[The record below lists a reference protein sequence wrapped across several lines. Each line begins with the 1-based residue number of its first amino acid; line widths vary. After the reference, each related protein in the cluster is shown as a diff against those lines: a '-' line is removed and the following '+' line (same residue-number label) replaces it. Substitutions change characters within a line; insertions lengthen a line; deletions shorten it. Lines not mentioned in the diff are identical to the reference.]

1 MSHDSIPDIETIKA
15 RLKRMAGSTLE
26 TSAKELLATL
36 GYESERI
43 LPGQT
48 GNPHELIGDLP
59 DTKAKQEFIKQAQT
73 THLIFQITDSELCQA
88 SLFVEDKVDKGQLQ
102 SYMFIAV
109 TLQGEGYS
117 RTSLAQMTRLL
128 NKQFPMP
135 VMVLFR
141 YDAEDSQQLSIAII
155 NRRRHRRDEDKEVL
169 GKVTLIRGINLAS
182 PHRGHLDI
190 LASFSVACL
199 KKHQTINNF
208 DTLHTA
214 WEDVFNVQLLNKR
227 FYRQLSDWYFWALSQ
242 VQFPDDVEKS
252 AEKRNATNLIRLLT
266 RLIFCWFLKEKG
278 LIPPRLFEQDKL
290 SRILKS
296 LKPEESTFYHAILQ
310 NLFFATLNQKM
321 GTDNNGNPWRRFAED
336 RGFPRNCN
344 NHGLYNLYRYESLFQ
359 GGEEAALEKF
369 ADIPFLNGGLFEC
382 LDREDEN
389 NRVQYV
395 DGFSRNPRKQARV
408 PNELFFGEVRTV
420 DLSEPYDDKTCKNQR
435 VGGLIPILNAY
446 KFTIVENTPVD
457 QEIALDPEL
466 LGMVF
471 ENLLASYNPE
481 TKTTARKQTGS
492 FYTPRSIVDYMVD
505 ESLKAHLALTLTRDA
520 AMDEADANAGL
531 EMLLTYTEKKYPFKS
546 HEAKALIG
554 AIDTC
559 KILDPACG
567 SGAFPMGALHK
578 LVCILQKLDPHNEQ
592 WKQRQIET
600 AERIADSQARE
611 SAIQAIERDFEDN
624 ELDYGRKLYL
634 IENCLYGVDI
644 QPIAIQIAKLR
655 FFISLVCDQKL
666 NRDNDNYG
674 IRPLP
679 NLETKFVAA
688 DTLLGLTGTKLGRTT
703 TIDPNS
709 DRTKEL
715 LKNLRTNKE
724 RYFHATN
731 RKEKRSCQDKD
742 KKLREDL
749 TKELKQ
755 IGMPPDA
762 ADKIARWD
770 FMDQNTHADWFDIE
784 YMFGVTDGF
793 DIVIGNPPYLRI
805 QGIRESNPRKV
816 DFYKK
821 HYVSATGSFDLYV
834 IFMER
839 GMQFLKEKG
848 ILNYINPDK
857 WVNASFGKGIR
868 SYAVKNRNVHKL
880 ISFGAHQVFSACTYS
895 SLVWMKTEPSSSILY
910 DKIEP
915 LDSTSVSLNEE
926 LEKIKFS
933 CIPYSQLSSDP
944 WILTSGANTSVMNRI
959 LSYPRRLGSVFLK
972 IFQGIASSKDSV
984 YFLRNAQSKGNYYT
998 AFSPELGEQIEIEKD
1013 LVKPLLLGNQV
1024 HRYEN
1029 LQTSNLVV
1037 FPYNLP
1043 ADAGGRAVLMSASQI
1058 ASDFPKGWE
1067 YLKRCESVLRSRERG
1082 RLENDTD
1089 WYRYIYRKNLT
1100 LFQESKL
1107 LAPDISLGGNFS
1119 IDYTGKY
1126 YTTTTLYGYL
1136 KKAEVWESYEYW
1148 LALLNSSVLWFY
1160 LKNSGSVL
1168 ANGYFRCKPAYLEN
1182 FPIPSPTQQQ
1192 EKTISKLTKLILL
1205 ANQNN
1210 NDKRRKS
1217 LILFLESII
1226 DTCIFELYFLDHMQ
1240 ERDLLFQS
1248 YIVAL
1253 LDKYDPEASG
1263 TEQREFL
1270 EHFYQTANAPDHPIR
1285 NRLLRLTADS
1295 PDLLAVIKRGG
1306 AI

>member
-1 MSHDSIPDIETIKA
+1 MSQDSIPDIETIKA
-15 RLKRMAGSTLE
+15 TLNRMAGSALA

-36 GYESERI
+36 GYKSERV

-59 DTKAKQEFIKQAQT
+59 DTQAKQEFVEQAQT
-73 THLIFQITDSELCQA
+73 THLIFQITDSELSQA

-102 SYMFIAV
+102 SYVFIAI
-109 TLQGEGYS
+109 TLKGEDYS
-117 RTSLAQMTRLL
+117 RTSLARMTRLL

-141 YDAEDSQQLSIAII
+141 YGAEDSQQLSIAII

-169 GKVTLIRGINLAS
+169 GKVTIIHGINLAS

-190 LASFSVACL
+190 LASFSVARM
-199 KKHQTINNF
+199 KNHQTINNF

-242 VQFPDDVEKS
+242 VQFPDDVEKDPK
-252 AEKRNATNLIRLLT
+252 KRNATNLIRLLT

-278 LIPPRLFEQDKL
+278 LIPSRLFEQDKL
-290 SRILKS
+290 SSILKS

-321 GTDNNGNPWRRFAED
+321 GTDNNGNSNRKFAKD
-336 RGFPRNCN
+336 GGFQRNRN
-344 NHGLYNLYRYESLFQ
+344 DHGLYNLYRYESLFQ
-359 GGEEAALEKF
+359 GGEDAALQEF

-382 LDREDEN
+382 LDHEDEN

-408 PNELFFGEVRTV
+408 PNKLFFGEVRTV
-420 DLSEPYDDKTCKNQR
+420 DLSEPYDDTTCKNQR

-481 TKTTARKQTGS
+481 TETTARKQTGS
-492 FYTPRSIVDYMVD
+492 FYTPRPIVDYMVD
-505 ESLKAHLALTLTRDA
+505 ESLKAHLAATLTHNAD
-520 AMDEADANAGL
+520 MGEADATAGL
-531 EMLLTYTEKKYPFKS
+531 EMLFTYTEKEHPFTP

-578 LVCILQKLDPHNEQ
+578 LVFILQKLDPHNEQ

-600 AERIADSQARE
+600 AENILDIQARD

-655 FFISLVCDQKL
+655 FFISLVCDQKI
-666 NRDNDNYG
+666 NRENDNHG

-688 DTLLGLTGTKLGRTT
+688 DTLVILTATRSLTRDLSSDKTRKLEK
-703 TIDPNS
+703 D
-709 DRTKEL
+709 
-715 LKNLRTNKE
+715 LRTNKE
-724 RYFHATN
+724 RYFHATSRA
-731 RKEKRSCQDKD
+731 RKHECQNND
-742 KKLREDL
+742 KKLREAL
-749 TKELKQ
+749 AKELRE

-770 FMDQNTHADWFDIE
+770 FMDQNTYANWFDIE
-784 YMFGVTDGF
+784 YMFGIINGF
-793 DIVIGNPPYLRI
+793 DIVIGNPPYLRM
-805 QGIRESNPRKV
+805 QGIRESTPKKV
-816 DFYKK
+816 DFYKE
-821 HYVSATGSFDLYV
+821 HYDSATGSFDLYV

-848 ILNYINPDK
+848 ILNYISPDK

-868 SYAVKNRNVHKL
+868 GYALKKRNVHKV

-895 SLVWMKTEPSSSILY
+895 SLVWMGTEPSSSILY

-915 LDSTSVSLNEE
+915 PDGTSISLNEE

-933 CIPYSQLSSDP
+933 HIPYSQLSSDS
-944 WILTSGANTSVMNRI
+944 WILTSGANTDVMNKI
-959 LSYPRRLGSVFLK
+959 LLYPRKLGSVFSK

-984 YFLRNAQSKGNYYT
+984 YFLRNAQSKGDYYT
-998 AFSPELGEQIEIEKD
+998 ALSLELNEPIEIEKG

-1043 ADAGGRAVLMSASQI
+1043 ADAGGKAVLMSASQI

-1067 YLKRCESVLRSRERG
+1067 YLSRCESVLRRRERG
-1082 RLENDTD
+1082 RFDNNQ
-1089 WYRYIYRKNLT
+1089 WYQFGRKQGIDNGYV
-1100 LFQESKL
+1100 EKL

-1119 IDYTGKY
+1119 IDYTGEY

-1136 KKAEVWESYEYW
+1136 KKAGVWESYEYW

-1160 LKNSGSVL
+1160 LRNSGSVL
-1168 ANGYFRCKPAYLEN
+1168 ANGYFRYKPAYLGN

-1192 EKTISKLTKLILL
+1192 EKTIFKLTRLILL
-1205 ANQNN
+1205 ANRNGSSE
-1210 NDKRRKS
+1210 RRGA
-1217 LILFLESII
+1217 LTLLLESII
-1226 DTCIFELYFLDHMQ
+1226 DACVFELYFLDHMQ
-1240 ERDLLFQS
+1240 ERDLLLQS

-1253 LDKYDPEASG
+1253 LDEYDPEASG
-1263 TEQREFL
+1263 SKQQEFL

-1295 PDLLAVIKRGG
+1295 PNLLGVIRG
-1306 AI
+1306 ASVI